1 MTNAT
6 YGERYHSAGYCDE
19 ASVKMPC
26 FQRYCCYVEA
36 VETDQSS
43 FSLVAVT
50 GCLRRIG
57 SFPKSAFTTD
67 QHTIFAIYIHLQPAG
82 KQARTSACVDVVA
95 RACKS
100 RPDNRISGQRND
112 AGALWPGSWQNSADK
127 HSGRLNAF
135 QLPRAGQILDQRCWQ
150 EEGEEVALDCVHYVH
165 CPAEKAMHISLFCV
179 SGVKSY
185 LASAPT

>member
-1 MTNAT
+1 MKK
-6 YGERYHSAGYCDE
+6 G
-19 ASVKMPC
+19 
-26 FQRYCCYVEA
+26 CCE
-36 VETDQSS
+36 
-43 FSLVAVT
+43 
-50 GCLRRIG
+50 
-57 SFPKSAFTTD
+57 
-67 QHTIFAIYIHLQPAG
+67 
-82 KQARTSACVDVVA
+82 DVVA